1 MKELVR
7 TVNAFLN
14 TATRTE
20 LDSVMNE
27 VILSD
32 RQKLVFD
39 LVCIKK
45 KGIYF
50 AACFTSG
57 IISPMAARTA
67 GYSTSGKFLTA
78 SRFFLSETTAY
89 CIVVAI
95 RVCPRSRMTV

>member
-50 AACFTSG
+50 AADTVG
-57 IISPMAARTA
+57 
-67 GYSTSGKFLTA
+67 
-78 SRFFLSETTAY
+78 
-89 CIVVAI
+89 
-95 RVCPRSRMTV
+95 VCPNVVNLELRNIKAKIHRVLTERGDSSPPPPVI